1 MRRRFEKLVF
11 VMAACLIAAVLSAQ
25 VRVDVRLVN
34 VFATVTDDRERY
46 VSNLDAGE
54 FVLEEDGVPQTIAH
68 FTQDSDVAVSV
79 GIVLDTSGSMERKI
93 RTATAAVERFVR
105 SIHKED
111 DVFLMTFSG
120 EAALR
125 QEFTNDR
132 GKLTNALR
140 KIRVTG
146 GTALYDAMG
155 EALAKMRHGRHD
167 KRALLVITDG
177 QDTASL
183 MKIDEANRAVRESE
197 YLVYALGIS
206 PMTYAQ
212 GGDHVPFSWPLP
224 SSVSGRIGISNLR
237 DAVDMN
243 VLNGFAENSGGQAF
257 LLSESLVGGRGERGE
272 RESEI
277 DKVLD
282 EVAAELRSQYTLGY
296 YPTQPDDG
304 RFHSIKVTSKS
315 GHNVRARKGYI
326 APGS

>member
-1 MRRRFEKLVF
+1 MRGRFQTLVP
-11 VMAACLIAAVLSAQ
+11 VAGVCLATAVLTAQ

-34 VFATVTDDRERY
+34 VFATVTDDRGRY
-46 VSNLDAGE
+46 VGNLGAGD
-54 FVLEEDGVPQTIAH
+54 FVLEEDGVPQKIAH
-68 FTQDSDVAVSV
+68 FTKDSDIAVSV

-120 EAALR
+120 EPSLR

-132 GKLTNALR
+132 GKLTGALR
-140 KIRVTG
+140 KVRVTG
-146 GTALYDAMG
+146 GTALYDALG
-155 EALAKMRHGRHD
+155 QALTKMRQGRHD

-177 QDTASL
+177 QDTASV
-183 MKIDEANRAVRESE
+183 MKINEANQAVRESE

-212 GGDHVPFSWPLP
+212 GEDHIPFSWPLP
-224 SSVSGRIGISNLR
+224 SSLSGRIGISNQR

-243 VLNGFAENSGGQAF
+243 VLNSFAESSGGQAF
-257 LLSESLVGGRGERGE
+257 LLNESVIGGRTEGGERGGRGE

-296 YPTQPDDG
+296 YPTRPDDG
-304 RFHSIKVTSKS
+304 SFHSIKVTS
-315 GHNVRARKGYI
+315 
-326 APGS
+326 